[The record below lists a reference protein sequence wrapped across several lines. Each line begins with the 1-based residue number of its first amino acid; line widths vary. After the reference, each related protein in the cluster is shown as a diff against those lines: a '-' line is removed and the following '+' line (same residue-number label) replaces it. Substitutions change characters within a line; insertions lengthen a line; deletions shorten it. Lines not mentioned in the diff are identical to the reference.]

1 MDAKRRE
8 DLPGSAT
15 ARRVLTDMIRQSG
28 SVVRPWR
35 VAIAGTGGIAG
46 RHIDALRQQGE
57 RGDFVAVVGRD
68 HTRAQAFADSHGIG
82 SVYIDLEEML
92 SESRPDLVLLCTPPA
107 VHFSQVLSCL
117 VANAWVLCE
126 KPICGSLAELDDIVL
141 AERASK
147 GRCASV
153 FQWRFGAPVL
163 QLKRLMRDGELGRP
177 LLAICS
183 TTWYRSPEY
192 YRSSWKANWTTALG
206 GATMNQGIHQID
218 LLLSLFGEWDQVV
231 SLTATIDRQVE
242 VDDVSA
248 AVLLFKSGAIA
259 TITNS
264 VVSPREET
272 RLRLDF
278 QRATVELEALY
289 HDGPEQWRYSA
300 AADQTTGWEPWAQT
314 DLHGPVGHGAQ
325 LELMLD
331 AMDGAVAVPA
341 GVDDV
346 RQTFDLV
353 SSIYKSSAEGVPI
366 RAGSIVAG
374 DRFYDHVA
382 GVLRPAG
389 WSSPSAATSTQRAL
403 GTSTPDSI
411 Q

>member
-1 MDAKRRE
+1 MDAQRRE
-8 DLPGSAT
+8 DLPCSAR
-15 ARRVLTDMIRQSG
+15 ACRVLTDMIKRSG
-28 SVVRPWR
+28 AVVRPWR

-46 RHIDALRQQGE
+46 RHVDALRQQGE

-68 HTRAQAFADSHGIG
+68 HKRARAFADGYGIG
-82 SVYIDLEEML
+82 SSYINLEEML
-92 SESRPDLVLLCTPPA
+92 SDAHPDLVLLCTPPA

-117 VANAWVLCE
+117 LANAWVLCE
-126 KPICGSLAELDDIVL
+126 KPICGSLAELDDIAL
-141 AERASK
+141 AERASEA
-147 GRCASV
+147 RCASV

-163 QLKRLMRDGELGRP
+163 RLKRLMQEGELGRP

-192 YRSSWKANWTTALG
+192 YRSSWKANWNTALG

-289 HDGPEQWRYSA
+289 QDGPEQWRYSA
-300 AADQTTGWEPWAQT
+300 AADQRPGWEPWAQT
-314 DLHGPVGHGAQ
+314 DLRGPVGHEAQ

-331 AMDGAVAVPA
+331 AMDGAAAVPA

-346 RQTFDLV
+346 RQTFDLL
-353 SSIYKSSAEGVPI
+353 SSIYKSSAEGVPV

-374 DRFYDHVA
+374 DPFYDHVA
-382 GVLRPAG
+382 GVLRRTAWP
-389 WSSPSAATSTQRAL
+389 SLSAATSTQSAP
-403 GTSTPDSI
+403 GTSTSDSI
-411 Q
+411 G